1 MIFLCD
7 IFDILYWTDIVRTP
21 TRNQVGQ
28 NLFWKNRVWVG
39 RDGGQKPGG
48 TSSIWEGHKFVGGA
62 FPFLGTKIFLL
73 VQFFFR

>member
-1 MIFLCD
+1 M
-7 IFDILYWTDIVRTP
+7 
-21 TRNQVGQ
+21 GQ
-28 NLFWKNRVWVG
+28 NLFWKNRFWVG

-73 VQFFFR
+73 VQFFFVNKFSNFEKETSHF